1 MVASSYP
8 SSSSPGSSSFH
19 DSVML
24 DKAQLWGSDI
34 CVPGRAPESRVQST
48 ARTTKNIAATAAMR
62 WTVLKAAVVNTSR
75 MLIRLQGVT

>member
-34 CVPGRAPESRVQST
+34 CVPGRAPRKSSTVNGADDEEHRCHGCYAMDCPESSCRQY
-48 ARTTKNIAATAAMR
+48 I
-62 WTVLKAAVVNTSR
+62 
-75 MLIRLQGVT
+75 